1 MTEEHLLYEAE
12 DGVVTITFNRPR
24 VMNALLSQTAIDLPS
39 FLDRAAAEP
48 GARALILT
56 GAGGKAFSAG
66 ADLSDIN
73 PAAMEESWNRMM
85 LHIARFPLPTIAAID
100 GVAVGAGLSI
110 ALACDMRLAGE
121 GSRLGAIFVR
131 RGLMPDTGVTYL
143 LPRLVGPD
151 KALKLL
157 LTGRLV
163 DVAEAM
169 ALGMVTEVVPS
180 GEALDR
186 AKALA
191 REIASNAPLP
201 VGFTHGLLH
210 GRFTREFEEGLA
222 TEFPFVAKCLETNDA
237 EEGGRAFLEKRAPQW
252 TGS

>member
-1 MTEEHLLYEAE
+1 MSEEHLLYDAR

-24 VMNALLSQTAIDLPS
+24 VMNALLSQTAIDLPA
-39 FLDRAAAEP
+39 FLERAAAEP
-48 GARALILT
+48 DIRALILT
-56 GAGGKAFSAG
+56 GAGRKAFSAG

-73 PAAMEESWNRMM
+73 PASMEESWNRMM
-85 LHIARFPLPTIAAID
+85 LHIARFPRPTIAAID

-121 GSRLGAIFVR
+121 GSRLGAVFVR

-151 KALKLL
+151 HALKLL
-157 LTGRLV
+157 LTGRL
-163 DVAEAM
+163 AEAAEAL
-169 ALGMVTEVVPS
+169 ALGMVTEVVPA
-180 GEALDR
+180 GEALER
-186 AKALA
+186 ARALA
-191 REIASNAPLP
+191 REIAANAPLP

-210 GRFTREFEEGLA
+210 GRFAREFEEGLA
-222 TEFPFVAKCLETNDA
+222 TEFPFVATCLETADA

-252 TGS
+252 SGR